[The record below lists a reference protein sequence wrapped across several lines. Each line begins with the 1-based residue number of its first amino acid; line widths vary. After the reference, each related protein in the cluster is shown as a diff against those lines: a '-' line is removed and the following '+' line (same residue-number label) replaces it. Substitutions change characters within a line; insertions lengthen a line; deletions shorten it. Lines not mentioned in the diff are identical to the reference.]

1 MGDDK
6 KPLTVADVAEFL
18 IEQPE
23 FFQENPNVLE
33 ALILNDA
40 PEGTISLAQRQT
52 ENLRK
57 KSTQLQEQLHAL
69 LDNAHS
75 NSELQERIH
84 RLCLALMD
92 TTSLDQLLSL
102 LVKELKQE
110 FLAEFVSIRLF
121 SSKHAHYD
129 LPDTVHNIEQ
139 MDIDDDR
146 LTAFDSLRSKQQ
158 PICGRLTNDQKTMLF
173 NDNADQVQSV
183 ACLPLGDKS
192 MYGLLAVASTDPNR
206 FHSDMGTVYL
216 TFLSDVVIRLL
227 RHHSQ

>member
-1 MGDDK
+1 VGDDK
-6 KPLTVADVAEFL
+6 QPLAAEVAEFL
-18 IEQPE
+18 TEHPE
-23 FFQENPNVLE
+23 FFQENPDVLE
-33 ALILNDA
+33 GLALSDA
-40 PEGTISLAQRQT
+40 PKGTISLAQRQT

-57 KSTQLQEQLHAL
+57 KSKQLQEQLHAL

-75 NSELQERIH
+75 NSELQDRIH

-92 TTSLDQLLSL
+92 TSSLEDLLSL

-121 SSKHAHYD
+121 SSKHVQYELEEMD
-129 LPDTVHNIEQ
+129 DNIEQ
-139 MDIDDDR
+139 IDINDER
-146 LTAFDSLRSKQQ
+146 LAVFDNLRSKQQ
-158 PICGRLTNDQKTMLF
+158 PVCGRLTNDQKTILF
-173 NDNADQVQSV
+173 NDNAGQVESI

-192 MYGLLAVASTDPNR
+192 VYGLLAVASTDPNR

-227 RHHSQ
+227 RQYSK